1 MNNFWKFEFRNAP
14 KPAKALALGYLM
26 AISLAYVY
34 ALGHIMH
41 AVGWT
46 PAAIATHYYGAPPR
60 VVELDVDKE
69 NQTSG
74 EEVFSF
80 DEEIA
85 EPDVAM
91 GARPSFRNL
100 VATGHFH
107 LFGMSSFFFGLTLLG
122 LFVRLK
128 DNWKSILVF
137 MPYVAVVLDNLSFLA
152 TRFGGPEFAYLTAF
166 AGAIMGSSF
175 FALWL
180 LILREVF
187 SSPENA

>member
-1 MNNFWKFEFRNAP
+1 MNSFWSFEFRNAP
-14 KPAKALALGYLM
+14 RPAKALALGYLM

-46 PAAIATHYYGAPPR
+46 PAAIATHYYGAPDR
-60 VVELDVDKE
+60 IAEAHVQE
-69 NQTSG
+69 TG
-74 EEVFSF
+74 EAEFSF
-80 DEEIA
+80 DDEIA
-85 EPDVAM
+85 EPDVSM

-122 LFVRLK
+122 LFVRLT
-128 DNWKSILVF
+128 DGWKSILVF

-166 AGAIMGSSF
+166 AGAIMGSCF